1 LISAGRVGRALLL
14 LVLSV
19 SFFWPPDAPVESA
32 PTLELY
38 GTFNAMGVIVSLDP
52 GDDPDEDGAASL
64 SFRPSGAPAYQ
75 AAFTLTRVS
84 VDRFVGSLF
93 RLEPGESYDV
103 RVELSDPDGGPM
115 DGVVLEGT
123 AGTRAEVVVP
133 APDAAYYVSPAGSG
147 TACSLAAPCS
157 LAQGIG
163 QAMPGEAVV
172 LRGGIYRMGEMSLP
186 RSGAGGSPIIIQGY
200 PGESAILDGADPQDF
215 PWAPQGGGVYHTN
228 VNVGDTHLVLAG
240 GERLYPY
247 QSLSDLQSLIWGIP
261 GFYASGTDLYVRL
274 AGDADPNPITMTV
287 SRYNHAFTIERNYIY
302 LLDLTFRYYGQ
313 GSYPKALYL
322 NNAND
327 NLIRGCTFAVND
339 LGIGIKRD
347 SGRNLI
353 EQNEFYDTV
362 FDWPWDAVKAGSGLE
377 TGGVRFYDP
386 ATGRG
391 NVIRGNTFHDYFDGF
406 GVCPDATAAV
416 TNETDVYENTLYN
429 IGDDG
434 MEADGQCSNL
444 RVWGNTFHD
453 VLIGISFAPVYT
465 GPVYAIRNLV
475 YNTGAGNNSYSG
487 GPFKFNSGYAA
498 SGTMYLFHN
507 TAAAEL
513 PGNNG
518 LYIKSPGAWDLIYA
532 RNNIWSGTDYAID
545 NYNTAQPVD
554 LDYDDLWRE
563 TPGDLVV
570 WDSAHYATLGAF
582 TSGTG
587 QEVHGLSAAPGF
599 MGGGDYTLAAGSDLI
614 DEGEFIPGINDGY
627 SGTAPDIGA
636 FERVSEP
643 GGFEVYLPLIAR

>member
-1 LISAGRVGRALLL
+1 
-14 LVLSV
+14 
-19 SFFWPPDAPVESA
+19 
-32 PTLELY
+32 
-38 GTFNAMGVIVSLDP
+38 
-52 GDDPDEDGAASL
+52 
-64 SFRPSGAPAYQ
+64 
-75 AAFTLTRVS
+75 
-84 VDRFVGSLF
+84 
-93 RLEPGESYDV
+93 
-103 RVELSDPDGGPM
+103 
-115 DGVVLEGT
+115 
-123 AGTRAEVVVP
+123 
-133 APDAAYYVSPAGSG
+133 
-147 TACSLAAPCS
+147 
-157 LAQGIG
+157 
-163 QAMPGEAVV
+163 
-172 LRGGIYRMGEMSLP
+172 
-186 RSGAGGSPIIIQGY
+186 
-200 PGESAILDGADPQDF
+200 
-215 PWAPQGGGVYHTN
+215 
-228 VNVGDTHLVLAG
+228 
-240 GERLYPY
+240 
-247 QSLSDLQSLIWGIP
+247 
-261 GFYASGTDLYVRL
+261 
-274 AGDADPNPITMTV
+274 
-287 SRYNHAFTIERNYIY
+287 
-302 LLDLTFRYYGQ
+302 
-313 GSYPKALYL
+313 
-322 NNAND
+322 
-327 NLIRGCTFAVND
+327 
-339 LGIGIKRD
+339 
-347 SGRNLI
+347 
-353 EQNEFYDTV
+353 
-362 FDWPWDAVKAGSGLE
+362 
-377 TGGVRFYDP
+377 
-386 ATGRG
+386 
-391 NVIRGNTFHDYFDGF
+391 
-406 GVCPDATAAV
+406 
-416 TNETDVYENTLYN
+416 
-429 IGDDG
+429 

-518 LYIKSPGAWDLIYA
+518 LYIKSPGAWNLIYA